1 MWRIQC
7 DWRGIP
13 STIQSDSNQSIKHPG
28 IGSGIR
34 PECHFLI
41 AQSTWQIDFCEGL
54 VCIIHYYLGVCAN
67 QYNQLL
73 LNKQRA
79 QFRLLQDFVK
89 AEIHLLPNTYTNLK
103 ATTQPC
109 VKLIGG

>member
-7 DWRGIP
+7 DRRGVP

-28 IGSGIR
+28 IGSGVR

-41 AQSTWQIDFCEGL
+41 AQSTWQIDFCRGF
-54 VCIIHYYLGVCAN
+54 VCIIHCYLGVCAN

-79 QFRLLQDFVK
+79 QSRLLQDFVK
-89 AEIHLLPNTYTNLK
+89 AEIHP
-103 ATTQPC
+103 QP
-109 VKLIGG
+109 KHPFKSLTPAPPYLD